1 MNRRDFLL
9 RSALAASAGLLSRS
23 LLSAQTPPSAAPVQP
38 APGGGTGFTAL
49 RRNVGFFT
57 ARGGTMGWLVN
68 PDALAV
74 VDSQFPDTAR
84 TFLAGLPGRGGR
96 NFDVLLNTHHH
107 ADHTSGNPVIK
118 PVSKKVVAH
127 AHVPE
132 LLRAAAERA
141 GKPLD
146 PLTLPDETYAD
157 TWRAEL
163 GDEVVSGKY
172 LGPAHTRGDVVI
184 TFEKANVVHVGD
196 LCFNR
201 IYPVIDRPG
210 GGRIRAWIAVL
221 DKIAADY
228 PADAIYVCGHAGP
241 KFEPRCTR
249 DELRVFRDYLDGL
262 LAYTH
267 KQIVGG
273 KTKDEIV
280 TLQNLPGFEAFH
292 QPLPNRL
299 GANLAT
305 AYDELTGKE
314 G

>member
-9 RSALAASAGLLSRS
+9 QSTLAASAGLLSSS
-23 LLSAQTPPSAAPVQP
+23 LVAAQTPAATPVPP
-38 APGGGTGFTAL
+38 APAGNGTGFTAL
-49 RRNVGFFT
+49 RRNVGFFIG
-57 ARGGTMGWLVN
+57 RGGTIGWLVN

-74 VDSQFPDTAR
+74 VDTQFPDTAR
-84 TFLAGLPGRGGR
+84 TFLDGLPGRGGR
-96 NFDVLLNTHHH
+96 HFDVLLNTHHH
-107 ADHTSGNPVIK
+107 ADHTGGNPVIK

-127 AHVPE
+127 ANVPE

-146 PLTLPDETYAD
+146 PLTLPDETYAE
-157 TWRAEL
+157 TWRAAL

-172 LGPAHTRGDVVI
+172 LGAAHTKGDVVI

-201 IYPVIDRPG
+201 IYPVVDRPG
-210 GGRIRAWIAVL
+210 GGRIRSWITVL
-221 DKIAADY
+221 DKITTDY

-249 DELRVFRDYLDGL
+249 DELKIFRDYLDGVL
-262 LAYTH
+262 TYTQ
-267 KQIVGG
+267 KQIAAG
-273 KTKDEIV
+273 KTKDEII

-292 QPLPNRL
+292 QPAPNRL
-299 GANLAT
+299 GGNLAT
-305 AYDELTGKE
+305 AYDELTSKE